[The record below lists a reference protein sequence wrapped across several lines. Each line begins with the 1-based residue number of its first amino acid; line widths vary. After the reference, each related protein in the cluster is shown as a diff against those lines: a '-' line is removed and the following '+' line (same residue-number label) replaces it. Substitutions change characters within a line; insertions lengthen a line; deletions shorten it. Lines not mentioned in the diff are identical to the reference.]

1 MHIPIELKRCKCRL
15 GNTVLKCI
23 LELHLQTSCQDS
35 ELLLQ
40 GCVGLIPGQGTKI
53 PYATWQAPSKMHPLG
68 TCLCIA
74 ESLHC
79 SPETITTLLIDYDSE
94 KLKQLSRVLL
104 FVTPRTIQSMEFS
117 WPKHQS
123 GQPYPSP
130 GDLPKPGIKPRSPML
145 QVDSLPTE
153 LSGIYPNTKLKVFK
167 KIKFRYQEKM
177 HSCSCNSIKA
187 WVNQAFCRQN

>member
-145 QVDSLPTE
+145 QVDSLPAE
-153 LSGIYPNTKLKVFK
+153 LPGNPSIIRKKFQFKDFFLLRLSWQQMLYLLKLTSLTY
-167 KIKFRYQEKM
+167 I
-177 HSCSCNSIKA
+177 
-187 WVNQAFCRQN
+187 